1 MEKVSGQQPPM
12 LFSWIFFSVPIF
24 RGQISVQNQ
33 TKMGMDQIPYEMT
46 TFSWRF
52 IHTIKLIM
60 FTSTKQQFYGS
71 NYMKYSKI
79 SEYNGIFERNV

>member
-24 RGQISVQNQ
+24 LCQISVQNP
-33 TKMGMDQIPYEMT
+33 KKGYVCQIPSEMT
-46 TFSWRF
+46 EFDHVF
-52 IHTIKLIM
+52 LEVPFHTIKLIM

-71 NYMKYSKI
+71 NSMKYSK
-79 SEYNGIFERNV
+79 F